1 MELLALSDALCEK
14 LGIQKHISSSPTDS
28 GYPKL
33 YEPVNF
39 VLLLEVVMR
48 LVDFDNIDFRL
59 GKGQDTFVHWLLLSL
74 YDYLGCTQADY
85 KESQDKICSE
95 MRKVKWNTDNRKVIK
110 LCQK

>member
-59 GKGQDTFVHWLLLSL
+59 SNKQDTFVYWLLMSL
-74 YDYLGCTQADY
+74 YNFMGCTALDY
-85 KESQDKICSE
+85 KETQNRICSE
-95 MRKVKWNTDNRKVIK
+95 MCKVKWNTDNGKVIK